1 MDENYNEENPII
13 LDYNTE
19 REKLAMPEYGRNV
32 LKMVEDV
39 KRIEDM
45 AKRSE
50 QARAVVRV
58 MEILNPQVHSA
69 DNWEQKLWDHLYIM
83 AGYDLD
89 VDSPYPMPSPEQ
101 RKSRPEIIP
110 LKKKPIK
117 ATHYGRNIESIIDL
131 IASEPEG
138 EMKTAM
144 IRSLAMYMRQQYLI
158 WNKDSV
164 ADTTIFSDIE
174 KLSDYRIKVPEG
186 LTLSRISS
194 DSNFSRPGMTIDFA
208 TVRKQGGQQKR
219 MFGRKGNKR

>member
-39 KRIEDM
+39 KRIEDR

-194 DSNFSRPGMTIDFA
+194 DSNFSRPGMTIHFA

>member
-19 REKLAMPEYGRNV
+19 REKLSMPEYGRNV

-39 KRIEDM
+39 KRIEDR

>member
-32 LKMVEDV
+32 LKMGEDV
-39 KRIEDM
+39 KRIEDR

>member
-39 KRIEDM
+39 KRIEDK

-174 KLSDYRIKVPEG
+174 KLSEYRIKVPEG